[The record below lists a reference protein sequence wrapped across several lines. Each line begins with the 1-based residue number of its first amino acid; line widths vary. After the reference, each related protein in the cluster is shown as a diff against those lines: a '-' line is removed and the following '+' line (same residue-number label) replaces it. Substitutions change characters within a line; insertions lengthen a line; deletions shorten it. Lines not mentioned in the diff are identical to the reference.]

1 MFYRIFSYTK
11 IVFAYTLPYTF
22 SRKKSLIN
30 RGFVL

>member
-11 IVFAYTLPYTF
+11 IIFAYTLPCTF

-30 RGFVL
+30 KVFVL